1 MDIIELTEKA
11 VMLAAKDEKLREKI
25 KDTSCS
31 IVMALKNGDDTY
43 LTFSINNGELKLL
56 KEKPAEPD
64 FMFEISKED
73 FTKLM
78 TGKAYGMIL
87 MATKK
92 LNMVKGSWAEINK
105 FATPLMQIPKFG
117 KEIAEREGMRRM

>member
-1 MDIIELTEKA
+1 MDIVELTEKA
-11 VMLAAKDEKLREKI
+11 VGLAAKDEKLKEKI
-25 KDTSCS
+25 KDTTCS

-56 KEKPAEPD
+56 KEKPEDPD

-78 TGKAYGMIL
+78 TGKAHGMIL

-105 FATPLMQIPKFG
+105 IAGPLGAIPKIG
-117 KEIAEREGMRRM
+117 KEIAEKEGM

>member
-1 MDIIELTEKA
+1 MDITELTEKA
-11 VMLAAKDEKLREKI
+11 VELAGKDEKLMEKM
-25 KDTSCS
+25 KDTTTS

-43 LTFSINNGELKLL
+43 LTFSINNGELKLQ
-56 KEKPAEPD
+56 KEKPDNPD

-105 FATPLMQIPKFG
+105 IAGPLGAIPKFG
-117 KEIAEREGMRRM
+117 KEIAEKEGI

>member
-11 VMLAAKDEKLREKI
+11 VELAGKDENLREKM

-56 KEKPAEPD
+56 KEKPNNPD
-64 FMFEISKED
+64 FIFEISKED

-92 LNMVKGSWAEINK
+92 LNMVKGSWAEVNK
-105 FATPLMQIPKFG
+105 FATPLMQIPKIG
-117 KEIAEREGMRRM
+117 KEIAEKERM

>member
-1 MDIIELTEKA
+1 MDIIQLTEKA
-11 VMLAAKDEKLREKI
+11 VGLAAKDEKLKEKI
-25 KDTSCS
+25 KDTTTS
-31 IVMALKNGDDTY
+31 IVMALKNGEDTY
-43 LTFSINNGELKLL
+43 LTISINNGELKLL
-56 KEKPAEPD
+56 KEKPDNPD

-78 TGKAYGMIL
+78 TGKAFGMIL

-105 FATPLMQIPKFG
+105 IAGPLGAIPKFG
-117 KEIAEREGMRRM
+117 KEIAEREGM

>member
-11 VMLAAKDEKLREKI
+11 VEMAAGDEKLREKM

-43 LTFSINNGELKLL
+43 LTLSINNGELKLL
-56 KEKPAEPD
+56 KEKPDNPD
-64 FMFEISKED
+64 FVFEISKED

-92 LNMVKGSWAEINK
+92 LKMVKGSWAEINK
-105 FATPLMQIPKFG
+105 IAGPLGAIPKFG
-117 KEIAEREGMRRM
+117 KKIAEKEGM

>member
-1 MDIIELTEKA
+1 MDITELTEKA
-11 VMLAAKDEKLREKI
+11 VEVAAKDEKLKEKI
-25 KDTSCS
+25 KDTTCS

-43 LTFSINNGELKLL
+43 FTFSINNGELKLL
-56 KEKPAEPD
+56 KEKPDNPE
-64 FMFEISKED
+64 FIFEISKED
-73 FTKLM
+73 FTNLM

-105 FATPLMQIPKFG
+105 IAGPLGAIPKFG
-117 KEIAEREGMRRM
+117 KEIAEREGM

>member
-1 MDIIELTEKA
+1 MDIIQLTEKA
-11 VMLAAKDEKLREKI
+11 VMLAGKDEKLREKI
-25 KDTSCS
+25 KDTTTS

-43 LTFSINNGELKLL
+43 LTFSINNGDIKLL

-64 FMFEISKED
+64 FMFEISKEN

-78 TGKAYGMIL
+78 TGKAHGMIL

-105 FATPLMQIPKFG
+105 IAGPLGAIPKFG
-117 KEIAEREGMRRM
+117 KEIAEKEGM

>member
-1 MDIIELTEKA
+1 MDIIKLTEKA
-11 VMLAAKDEKLREKI
+11 VMMAGKNENLREKI

-31 IVMALKNGDDTY
+31 IVMALRNGDDTF
-43 LTFSINNGELKLL
+43 LTISINNGGLTLL
-56 KEKPAEPD
+56 KEKPEEPD
-64 FMFEISKED
+64 FMFEITKED

-105 FATPLMQIPKFG
+105 IAGPLGAIPKFG
-117 KEIAEREGMRRM
+117 KEIAEKEGMV